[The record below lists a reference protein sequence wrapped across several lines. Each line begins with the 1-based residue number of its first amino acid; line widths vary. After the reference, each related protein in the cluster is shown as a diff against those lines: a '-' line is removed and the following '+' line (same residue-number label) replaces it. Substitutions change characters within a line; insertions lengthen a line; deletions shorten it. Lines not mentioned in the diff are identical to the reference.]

1 MIWHYGALLFASAVA
16 LGITLN
22 TTYSLLVYGILLIA
36 VGALTAFGFLKS
48 EKAERKW
55 LLLILFSGLLAGGA
69 GFHWQEKQSADL
81 AFFVYNETGTY
92 HVTVEREAQV
102 FADGDKV
109 TYRYPVALKMFSYPD
124 GVTRSVKGKAYLY
137 LDSAQY
143 EPYSVGTVLQ
153 VAAKLKPFRYYQN
166 PGQKTLYYRHRTEQ
180 MLGNLYVPLKARV
193 NIAGMD
199 KGYYFLSLAQHLRET
214 TRTFFAQ
221 ALPKTTA
228 ALAFALLWGGYD
240 GLSSELINAFADS
253 GIIHILS
260 VSGSHIALLFGLLW
274 WLGRC
279 LRAPASLTYGA
290 AFLLVFAYAFITG
303 WQPPVVRSFWM
314 GAAAFGGILLR
325 RDVDATHWLGLV
337 SSLMLLYQPLLLYDV
352 SFQLSFGATLGLITC
367 YGHCTQLCRTLLHV
381 PLRLAQGIAGT
392 VAANIFLLPLLLYYF
407 QALPLYAVLT
417 NIVVAPLLEII
428 IAVELAA
435 VILHFAW
442 TLPALGLL
450 RIVHYGL
457 AISVAL
463 IQAVADLPLAQLRF
477 RALSVVETAL
487 YFVGLEIVVMCFK
500 SKDARLKYPVLVF
513 LVVCLGVGLY
523 RITQNGQTRILVPD
537 VGQGGVVCLE
547 TGERRVLYIKES
559 RFARQDYPQALTR
572 ALNFYG
578 IFTVDDCIYVTPR
591 ENTAEPFPA
600 HRYLRAQEISD
611 GKDTHVMS
619 TVDTFIQYPGLV
631 ANQNGAVLV
640 MSGGSALVQLQ
651 NEKSLAL
658 PSTTNLLVIANAQS
672 ARTILA
678 QQHPQLAI
686 TVPDGNFSGSEGTA
700 DGSEEFRAKGIS
712 VYNNE
717 ETGMIVASL
726 HGHTWHIE
734 TEIKTDAEGPNLP
747 FSRY

>member
-1 MIWHYGALLFASAVA
+1 MIWHYGALLFALAVA

-22 TTYSLLVYGILLIA
+22 TTYPLLVYGILLIA
-36 VGALTAFGFLKS
+36 VGALTASCFLKS
-48 EKAERKW
+48 EKAGRKW
-55 LLLILFSGLLAGGA
+55 LLLILFSGLVAGGV
-69 GFHWQEKQSADL
+69 GFYWQEKQSADL

-102 FADGDKV
+102 FTDGDKV
-109 TYRYPVALKMFSYPD
+109 TYRYPVALRTFSYPD
-124 GVTRSVKGKAYLY
+124 GLTRDVKGNAYLY
-137 LDSAQY
+137 LDNTQY
-143 EPYSVGTVLQ
+143 EQYHVGTILQ
-153 VAAKLKPFRYYQN
+153 VKAELKPFHYYQN
-166 PGQKTLYYRHRTEQ
+166 PGQKTLYYRHHTEQ
-180 MLGNLYVPLKARV
+180 MLGNLYVPLTSHANAV
-193 NIAGMD
+193 GMA
-199 KGYYFLSLAQHLRET
+199 KGYYFLSMAQHLRET

-221 ALPKTTA
+221 ALPKSEA

-240 GLSSELINAFADS
+240 GLSSELINAFANS

-279 LRAPASLTYGA
+279 FRAPDPLTYGA

-314 GAAAFGGILLR
+314 GAAAFGGMLLR

-337 SSLMLLYQPLLLYDV
+337 SALMLLYQPLLLYDV
-352 SFQLSFGATLGLITC
+352 SFQLSFGATLGLVTC
-367 YGHCTQLCRTLLHV
+367 YVPCSRLCRTHLHM
-381 PLRLAQGIAGT
+381 PLRLAQGIAVT

-417 NIVVAPLLEII
+417 NIIIAPLLEII

-435 VILHFAW
+435 VILYFIW
-442 TLPALGLL
+442 TLPALGILQL
-450 RIVHYGL
+450 VHYGL
-457 AISVAL
+457 VISVAL
-463 IQAVADLPLAQLRF
+463 IQIVADLPLAQLRF
-477 RALSVVETAL
+477 RALSIGETVL
-487 YFVGLEIVVMCFK
+487 YFVGLAAIVMHFK
-500 SKDARLKYPVLVF
+500 SKRTWGKYPLLAIF
-513 LVVCLGVGLY
+513 IVCLGMGMY
-523 RITQNGQTRILVPD
+523 RITQSGQTRIFVPD
-537 VGQGGVVCLE
+537 VGQMGAVCME
-547 TGERRVLYIKES
+547 TGGRRILYIKES
-559 RFARQDYPQALTR
+559 RYARRDYPRALTR

-578 IFTVDDCIYVTPR
+578 IFTVDDCIYVTPH

-611 GKDTHVMS
+611 GKDTHVVS
-619 TVDTFIQYPGLV
+619 TADTFIQHPGLV
-631 ANQNGAVLV
+631 ANQNGSVLA

-651 NEKSLAL
+651 NEKSLAM

-672 ARTILA
+672 ARAILA
-678 QQHPQLAI
+678 QRHPQLAI

-700 DGSEEFRAKGIS
+700 NGSEEFHAKGIP
-712 VYNNE
+712 VYNTE

-726 HGHTWHIE
+726 RGHTWHIE
-734 TEIKTDAEGPNLP
+734 TEIKTHAEGPNLP

>member
-16 LGITLN
+16 LGIVLN
-22 TTYSLLVYGILLIA
+22 TTYPLLVYGILLIA
-36 VGALTAFGFLKS
+36 VGALTGFFFLTPGKMG
-48 EKAERKW
+48 RKW

-69 GFHWQEKQSADL
+69 DVYWQEKQSADL
-81 AFFVYNETGTY
+81 ALFVYNETGTY
-92 HVTVEREAQV
+92 HVIVEREAQV
-102 FADGDKV
+102 FTDGDKA
-109 TYRYPVALKMFSYPD
+109 TYRYPVALRTFSYPD
-124 GVTRSVKGKAYLY
+124 GVTRNVKGKAYLY
-137 LDSAQY
+137 LDSTQY
-143 EPYSVGTVLQ
+143 EPSPVGTVLQ
-153 VAAKLKPFRYYQN
+153 VKAELKPFHYYQN

-180 MLGNLYVPLKARV
+180 MLGNLYVPLKSQANAV
-193 NIAGMD
+193 GMA
-199 KGYYFLSLAQHLRET
+199 KGYYFLSMAQHLREA

-221 ALPKTTA
+221 ALPKSEA

-240 GLSSELINAFADS
+240 GLSSELINAFANS

-279 LRAPASLTYGA
+279 FRVPAPLTYGA
-290 AFLLVFAYAFITG
+290 AFLLVFSYAFITG

-367 YGHCTQLCRTLLHV
+367 CGSCTQLCRTLLHL
-381 PLRLAQGIAGT
+381 PLRLAQGIAVT

-442 TLPALGLL
+442 TLPALGIL
-450 RIVHYGL
+450 RLVHYGL

-477 RALSVVETAL
+477 RALSIAETIL
-487 YFVGLEIVVMCFK
+487 YFVGLATVVMYFK
-500 SKDARLKYPVLVF
+500 SKDARLKYPVLAL
-513 LVVCLGVGLY
+513 LVVFLGVGLY

-537 VGQGGVVCLE
+537 VGQVGAVCME
-547 TGERRVLYIKES
+547 TGKRRVLYIKES
-559 RFARQDYPQALTR
+559 RYARRDYPQALTR

-591 ENTAEPFPA
+591 ENTVEPFPS

-611 GKDTHVMS
+611 GKDVHIVS
-619 TVDTFIQYPGLV
+619 TADTFIQYPGLA
-631 ANQNGAVLV
+631 ANQNGAVLA

-672 ARTILA
+672 ARTILT

-700 DGSEEFRAKGIS
+700 NGSEEFHAKGIP
-712 VYNNE
+712 VYNTE

-726 HGHTWHIE
+726 RGHTWHIE
-734 TEIKTDAEGPNLP
+734 TEIKTHAEGPNLP